1 MINVAVVGLGS
12 IKQEFDFSYFSLGL
26 PLPFYHEMVQ
36 QESPG
41 YLSVHD
47 LGFPRL

>member
-1 MINVAVVGLGS
+1 MINVPVMGLGS
-12 IKQEFDFSYFSLGL
+12 IKHEFDFPYFSLGL
-26 PLPFYHEMVQ
+26 SLPFYHEMVQ